1 MKLIKDHISIS
12 SLSKENRL
20 FNNLY
25 KINNY
30 NYVDID
36 KKNEELDI
44 IPNNT
49 EELEKDDIIDIKLDI
64 INSDINQYLLFDVI
78 NTIN

>member
-36 KKNEELDI
+36 KKNEELGI